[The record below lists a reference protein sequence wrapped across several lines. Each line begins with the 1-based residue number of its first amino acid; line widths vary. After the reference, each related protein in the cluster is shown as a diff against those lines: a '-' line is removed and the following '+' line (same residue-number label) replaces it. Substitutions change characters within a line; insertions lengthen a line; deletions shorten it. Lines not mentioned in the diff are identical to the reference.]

1 MFKKFFNKIK
11 SSIWLYPTIYSLV
24 ALLLATIVTVVDRLY
39 AEEIGQYIHSFFYT
53 NTDLAKSVLSI
64 VAASFITIATF
75 TFSTTMIVL
84 TMYSSQFTPR
94 VVENFLNNQTTMKS
108 FGVFLSGFIYS
119 VTSLLFIDA
128 KAENNLVIS
137 ASIGVIYVIVG
148 LIYFL
153 LFIHNVSTHI
163 QANGLIERLY
173 KEAHDKINRYLD
185 FIKNFEIINENAI
198 DSKIEGRN
206 SISIFS
212 PGDGYIQEIN
222 YNRLNEFVI
231 ENECIIIVK
240 KVVGQFISKETRII
254 SIYYQGEHKIEEDQI
269 KALQRCFL
277 IGIKKTETQD
287 FSFTIQKI
295 TEISIKALSPGIND
309 PNTSI
314 HCLKNIGILLRDLA
328 SIENGYI
335 AYKRSEEDHT
345 YLYIEAYDFERI
357 LYDAFYQITLYGH
370 KDASVVVAIFKSL
383 RLIKG
388 GATSENTKF
397 LHAYG
402 KYLFDQVG
410 FLENDKMAFR
420 KIKNEYQDLLESHN
434 GH

>member
-1 MFKKFFNKIK
+1 M
-11 SSIWLYPTIYSLV
+11 
-24 ALLLATIVTVVDRLY
+24 
-39 AEEIGQYIHSFFYT
+39 
-53 NTDLAKSVLSI
+53 
-64 VAASFITIATF
+64 
-75 TFSTTMIVL
+75 
-84 TMYSSQFTPR
+84 
-94 VVENFLNNQTTMKS
+94 
-108 FGVFLSGFIYS
+108 
-119 VTSLLFIDA
+119 
-128 KAENNLVIS
+128 
-137 ASIGVIYVIVG
+137 
-148 LIYFL
+148 
-153 LFIHNVSTHI
+153 
-163 QANGLIERLY
+163 
-173 KEAHDKINRYLD
+173 
-185 FIKNFEIINENAI
+185 
-198 DSKIEGRN
+198 
-206 SISIFS
+206 
-212 PGDGYIQEIN
+212 
-222 YNRLNEFVI
+222 
-231 ENECIIIVK
+231 
-240 KVVGQFISKETRII
+240 VGQFISKETRII
-254 SIYYQGEHKIEEDQI
+254 SIHYQGEHKIEEDQI

-314 HCLKNIGILLRDLA
+314 HCRDLA

>member
-1 MFKKFFNKIK
+1 MFKKLINKIK
-11 SSIWLYPTIYSLV
+11 SSIWLYPTMYSFF
-24 ALLLATIVTVVDRLY
+24 ALLLVAVVTVIDRLY

-53 NTDLAKSVLSI
+53 NTDLAESVLSI

-108 FGVFLSGFIYS
+108 FGVFLSGFIYA

-128 KAENNLVIS
+128 NAENNLVIS
-137 ASIGVIYVIVG
+137 ASIGVVYVIVG

-173 KEAHDKINRYLD
+173 KEALDKINRYLD
-185 FIKNFEIINENAI
+185 FIKIHKIISDGIVKTKVEAKN
-198 DSKIEGRN
+198 KF
-206 SISIFS
+206 SIFS
-212 PGDGYIQEIN
+212 PEDGYIQEIN
-222 YNRLNEFVI
+222 YNKINYFAM
-231 ENECIIIVK
+231 ENDCVIIVN
-240 KVVGQFISKETRII
+240 KVVGQFISQETRII
-254 SIYYQGEHKIEEDQI
+254 SIYHQGEFKIEEDQI
-269 KALQRCFL
+269 KNLQRSFL

-295 TEISIKALSPGIND
+295 NEIAIKALSPGIND

-328 SIENGYI
+328 SIENGFL
-335 AYKRSEEDHT
+335 AYNDSEEEQAS
-345 YLYIEAYDFERI
+345 LFIEAYDFERI
-357 LYDAFYQITLYGH
+357 IYDAFYQITLYGH
-370 KDASVVVAIFKSL
+370 KDASVVVAIFKAL
-383 RLIKG
+383 RVIKG
-388 GATSENTKF
+388 RSTPENVKF
-397 LHAYG
+397 IHAYG
-402 KYLFDQVG
+402 KYLYNQVG

-420 KIKNEYQDLLESHN
+420 KIQKEYQDLFEYH
-434 GH
+434 